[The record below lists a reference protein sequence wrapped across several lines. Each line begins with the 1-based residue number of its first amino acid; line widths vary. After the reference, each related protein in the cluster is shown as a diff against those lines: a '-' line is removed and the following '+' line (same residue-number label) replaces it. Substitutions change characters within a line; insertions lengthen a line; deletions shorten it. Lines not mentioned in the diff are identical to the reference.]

1 MKHLYPLL
9 FFICL
14 FPADIL
20 AQTDSTGSQRD
31 SLQKD
36 SLIPRANQV
45 RIQRPRNKIDSSIF
59 KIDSLRLKD
68 SLLKQD
74 SLRLVQQAA
83 GSIQKK
89 LAAEKSPA
97 QDLKEG
103 EKKFFFGKEYLFY
116 YLVFLLILFG
126 LLRRVFA
133 KYFYDLF
140 RVFFQNNI
148 KTAPNT
154 GTIAS
159 IPIALRIY
167 ECVFCFVCWTL
178 CQFSS

>member
-83 GSIQKK
+83 DSIQKK

-140 RVFFQNNI
+140 RVFFR
-148 KTAPNT
+148 T
-154 GTIAS
+154 
-159 IPIALRIY
+159 
-167 ECVFCFVCWTL
+167 TL
-178 CQFSS
+178 KQRQTQEQLLQSPLPPV